1 MAGRE
6 NKKRNRL
13 PIETHTHK
21 TKTERFERTQGEWRM
36 TQEDLYN
43 FVTSDTCLSMFHR
56 NVDRLQITIIEKKII
71 TNMMKLKRK
80 NNRPVGVRLTH
91 FLMCLI

>member
-1 MAGRE
+1 MWRE
-6 NKKRNRL
+6 GKIKR
-13 PIETHTHK
+13 ETDCQSKHTHK

-56 NVDRLQITIIEKKII
+56 NVDRLQITIIEKK
-71 TNMMKLKRK
+71 
-80 NNRPVGVRLTH
+80 NNNEYDET
-91 FLMCLI
+91 